1 MRPTS
6 PRVRPGPRRRAAQ
19 AAISS
24 WLLAGAVACAT
35 TQPYLDPTGPRHA
48 GVPTATASAPSSVD
62 GLPER
67 GTGPLTLQV
76 ASFNIQE
83 GREIDGAL
91 DVILGNPGLAEADFI
106 LLQEMDP
113 RGTERIAAALG
124 MAWVYYPA
132 GLRDG
137 RGWGNAVLS
146 RWPLEEDE
154 KIVLPHQAWL
164 GGTRRIATAVTARV
178 GDVRVRVYSVH
189 LATPLNQSR
198 GDREDQLRTVLE
210 DAAPYAHV
218 IIGGD
223 LNSGSLA
230 EVALGEGYQWPTREG
245 PRTVWFSRVDHVL
258 YKGLVPTWFGGAG
271 TVTDNGGASDH
282 LPVWARGRIR

>member
-1 MRPTS
+1 M
-6 PRVRPGPRRRAAQ
+6 A
-19 AAISS
+19 
-24 WLLAGAVACAT
+24 ACAT

-48 GVPTATASAPSSVD
+48 GVVAAPALPPSSTDD
-62 GLPER
+62 GPAEA
-67 GTGPLTLQV
+67 GAVPPTLQV
-76 ASFNIQE
+76 ATFNIQE
-83 GREIDGAL
+83 GREVAGAL
-91 DVILGNPGLAEADFI
+91 EVILGNPGLAEADFL

-113 RGTERIAAALG
+113 EGTETIAEALG

-132 GLRDG
+132 GLRGG

-154 KIVLPHQAWL
+154 KIVLPHQAWV

-178 GDVRVRVYSVH
+178 GDTPVRVYSVH

-198 GDREDQLRTVLE
+198 GEREDQLRTVLE
-210 DAAPYAHV
+210 DAAAYSHV

-230 EVALGEGYQWPTREG
+230 EVALAEGYQWPTREG

-258 YKGLVPTWFGGAG
+258 YRGLVPVWSGTAG
-271 TVTDNGGASDH
+271 TVTDNGGTSDH